1 MRNQL
6 AAPMLVMM
14 LAAASPA
21 AAQRYTFQRSFPV
34 STDSILDVTTD
45 RGRVA
50 VEATNANGV
59 EVVGT
64 VTVRTAWD
72 SPVNAVALAQQ
83 VAQRPPIQADGG
95 VIRLG
100 DPPDDEQQR
109 AVTVSYVV
117 RVPATLPVTV
127 HSNSGAIR
135 VRGVR
140 APLSVTTKSSAIDVL
155 SAGQTTL
162 ATGSGA
168 VRVIGTE
175 GDLTVETQSSAI
187 DVDGIHGAFRARTGS
202 GAVHAA
208 LVGNGGVD
216 VETASSSIDVRGA
229 RGPVSIHSNSG
240 SVTLV
245 GDPSAAWSVTTGSS
259 SIQLT
264 VPPTAT
270 LVLHATSRSGG
281 VEAPGLATATTRGP
295 REIVGSLGTSGPAV
309 RLDSRSGSIRVKVAD
324 KS

>member
-6 AAPMLVMM
+6 AVPMLVMM

-21 AAQRYTFQRSFPV
+21 AAQRYTFQRSFPAAAD
-34 STDSILDVTTD
+34 STLDVTTN

-50 VEATNANGV
+50 IEAASANAV

-64 VTVRTAWD
+64 VTVRMAWD
-72 SPVNAVALAQQ
+72 TPANAVALAQQ
-83 VAQRPPIQADGG
+83 IAQRPPIQAEGS

-100 DPPDDEQQR
+100 DPTDDEEQR

-117 RVPATLPVTV
+117 RLPATVPVTV
-127 HSNSGAIR
+127 QSNSGAIR

-155 SAGQTTL
+155 SAGQATV

-187 DVDGIHGAFRARTGS
+187 DVDGIQGAFRARTGS

-216 VETASSSIDVRGA
+216 VETASSAIDVRGV
-229 RGPVSIHSNSG
+229 RGPVAIHSNSG

-245 GDPSAAWSVTTGSS
+245 GDPAAAWSVRTGSS

-264 VPPTAT
+264 VPPTAA
-270 LVLHATSRSGG
+270 LALHATSRSGG
-281 VEAPGLATATTRGP
+281 VEAPGVAATTTREP
-295 REIVGSLGTSGPAV
+295 REVIGSLGTSGPAV